1 MPLSQQSTEF
11 PKRVMFVIHSM
22 RGGGSER
29 QMSYLANEI
38 ASLAQ
43 TSLVTLDKTG
53 NDAYPL
59 DARIERIGLNR
70 TTNNGGVFR
79 GAMANIRRISSLRSQ
94 IRTWRPDV
102 LVSFCDSTNILSLMA
117 CPSNIPVLI
126 SERSDPRRQTLGR
139 IWEFMR
145 KLYYPK
151 CRVCVTQTKEVGG
164 HIVAQALVANS
175 KVLVIPSAI
184 RVPNLN
190 LENLDRQ
197 RALIQ
202 PKTLIFVGR
211 LSKEKRLDR
220 LLKAWSSLAEHHSAW
235 RLQIVGDGPER
246 VSLQHLAAELNIQ
259 QSVQWALWSDDV
271 WSSLTAAHAYCLVSD
286 YEGFPQSMLEAM
298 ASGLPVAVL
307 DCSPAIRQTI
317 SDEVDG
323 LVIPSED
330 FISSTLH
337 RMLSSDS
344 LRDALGR
351 AAFQRARDFEWSA
364 IAPQWLAA
372 IATIRSKAI

>member
-1 MPLSQQSTEF
+1 MPTQQQSTEF

-59 DARIERIGLNR
+59 DSRIERIGLNLTGTR
-70 TTNNGGVFR
+70 GGLLKGVV
-79 GAMANIRRISSLRSQ
+79 ANIRRIKKLRGR
-94 IRTWRPDV
+94 IRSWHPDV
-102 LVSFCDSTNILSLMA
+102 VVSFCDSTNILSLMA
-117 CPSNIPVLI
+117 CPSGIPVLI
-126 SERSDPRRQTLGR
+126 SERSDPRQQTLGR

-145 KLYYPK
+145 KIYYPK
-151 CRVCVTQTKEVGG
+151 CRICVTQTKEVGE
-164 HIVAQALVANS
+164 HIAAQGLVASS
-175 KVLVIPSAI
+175 KVIVIPSAI
-184 RVPNLN
+184 RIPDLN
-190 LENLDRQ
+190 LESLNRQ

-220 LLKAWSSLAEHHSAW
+220 LLNAWASLREHHSDW
-235 RLQIVGDGPER
+235 RLQIVGDGVER
-246 VSLQHLAAELNIQ
+246 VPLQRLAAELNIDQ
-259 QSVQWALWSDDV
+259 TVQWALWSDDV
-271 WSSLTAAHAYCLVSD
+271 WSSLTAAHAYCLVSE
-286 YEGFPQSMLEAM
+286 YEGYPQSMLEAM

-330 FISSTLH
+330 FISRTLH

-344 LRDALGR
+344 LRNALGW
-351 AAFQRARDFEWSA
+351 AAFQRARDFEWTA

-372 IATIRSKAI
+372 IASLSSKQR